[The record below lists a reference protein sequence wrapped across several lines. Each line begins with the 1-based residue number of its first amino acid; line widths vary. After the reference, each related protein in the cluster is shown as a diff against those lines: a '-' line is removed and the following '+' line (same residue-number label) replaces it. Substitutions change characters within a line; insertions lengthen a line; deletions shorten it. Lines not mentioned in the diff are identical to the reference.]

1 MTDTSHLLKSFDAS
15 LDGLLNDFKAM
26 GAMTAQNCNVA
37 IKAYLTADATLAL
50 EAVNRDLDIDEAFEE
65 IRSDCF
71 DALLRYQP
79 VAKDLRF
86 IIGIEHAVGDLER
99 AGDHAK
105 NIAKRVISNA
115 APAMAEADVKAIE
128 DMAAIVAKA
137 IETSVAAMVARAA
150 EDAKHVIAADEHID
164 ARNDAI
170 FDAAI
175 VALRQAPADANTQ
188 VQRLFV
194 AKALER
200 IGDHATNIAEEVL
213 FLTRG
218 VAPGATRTSSDAT

>member
-1 MTDTSHLLKSFDAS
+1 M
-15 LDGLLNDFKAM
+15 
-26 GAMTAQNCNVA
+26 
-37 IKAYLTADATLAL
+37 
-50 EAVNRDLDIDEAFEE
+50 
-65 IRSDCF
+65 
-71 DALLRYQP
+71 
-79 VAKDLRF
+79 
-86 IIGIEHAVGDLER
+86 
-99 AGDHAK
+99 
-105 NIAKRVISNA
+105 
-115 APAMAEADVKAIE
+115 
-128 DMAAIVAKA
+128 
-137 IETSVAAMVARAA
+137 
-150 EDAKHVIAADEHID
+150 IAADEHID

>member
-26 GAMTAQNCNVA
+26 GELTAQNCSLA
-37 IKAYLTADATLAL
+37 IKAYLSTDAALAL
-50 EAVNRDLDIDEAFEE
+50 EVVNRDLVIDDAFEKV
-65 IRSDCF
+65 RSDCF

-79 VAKDLRF
+79 VAKDLRL

-115 APAMAEADVKAIE
+115 APAMADADARAID
-128 DMAAIVAKA
+128 DMAAIVTKA
-137 IETSVAAMVARAA
+137 IETSVAAMTARAA
-150 EDAKHVIAADEHID
+150 EDARAVIVADEHID

-175 VALRQAPADANTQ
+175 VALSQAPADANTQ

-218 VAPGATRTSSDAT
+218 IAPGATRTHPDVA

>member
-1 MTDTSHLLKSFDAS
+1 MTDNTHLLKSFDAM
-15 LDGLLNDFKAM
+15 LDGLRDDFRAM
-26 GAMTAQNCNVA
+26 GALTAQNCTAA
-37 IKAYLTADATLAL
+37 IRAYLTTDAKLAL
-50 EAVNRDLDIDEAFEE
+50 EAVNRDLDIDEAFEK
-65 IRSDCF
+65 IRATCF

-99 AGDHAK
+99 AGDHTK
-105 NIAKRVISNA
+105 NIARRVISQLA
-115 APAMAEADVKAIE
+115 PVMAPAEAQAIE
-128 DMAAIVAKA
+128 DMAAIVASA
-137 IETSVAAMVARAA
+137 IETSVAALAA
-150 EDAKHVIAADEHID
+150 GESEDAKRVIAADQQID

-175 VALRQAPADANTQ
+175 VALRTPLSDANTQ

-200 IGDHATNIAEEVL
+200 IGDHATNIAEEAL

-218 VAPGATRTSSDAT
+218 VAPGATRTGADVS